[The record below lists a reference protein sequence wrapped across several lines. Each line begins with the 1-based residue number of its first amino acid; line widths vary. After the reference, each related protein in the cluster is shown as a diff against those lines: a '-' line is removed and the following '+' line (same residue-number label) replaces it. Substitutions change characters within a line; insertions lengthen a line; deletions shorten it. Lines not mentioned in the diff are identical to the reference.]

1 MECVANFSEGRD
13 RRVIDRIA
21 GAMDGVSGA
30 RVLHVDP
37 GVAAHR
43 TVITAVGAPD
53 AIVACAAAGVREAVA
68 RIDMRSH
75 RGVHPR
81 LGAADVVPLVPLRG
95 VSMETCVGLARRLGA
110 ALGRDPG
117 VPVYLYGAAAPA
129 PERASLARVRRGQWE
144 ALPKKLERLPPD
156 FGPRRF
162 SPSVARSGATV
173 VGARPILVAWNLTLD
188 RDDPAL
194 ARELARQVRASAPG
208 GLPGVRAIG
217 WSIAEYGRS
226 QVSTN
231 IVDWRATSPHALT
244 AAVRRLAAAAG
255 ARVVGAELIGLVPE
269 AALLADDGLEGR
281 PTAERLSAAVETL
294 GLDHLGPITLDAV
307 VLERALLELGGG
319 APAPV
324 SPGA

>member
-1 MECVANFSEGRD
+1 MWTGR
-13 RRVIDRIA
+13 R
-21 GAMDGVSGA
+21 
-30 RVLHVDP
+30 
-37 GVAAHR
+37 HR

-95 VSMETCVGLARRLGA
+95 VSMGLRRAGAAPGA

-117 VPVYLYGAAAPA
+117 CRSTCTGRPRPA
-129 PERASLARVRRGQWE
+129 PERSSLARVRRGQWE
-144 ALPKKLERLPPD
+144 ALPKKLGRLRRT
-156 FGPRRF
+156 GPRRF

-173 VGARPILVAWNLTLD
+173 VGARPILVAGTSPWTAMT
-188 RDDPAL
+188 RRWHGTSRGRCRPRRRA
-194 ARELARQVRASAPG
+194 ACRASG
-208 GLPGVRAIG
+208 HRLV
-217 WSIAEYGRS
+217 IAEYGRS

-307 VLERALLELGGG
+307 VLERAVLELRGG
-319 APAPV
+319 ALRPSAGSVTV
-324 SPGA
+324 SRRDRA